1 MIIETR
7 ELRKQFGPTVAVSEL
22 SLDVREGEIFGFLGP
37 NGAGKTTSIKMLLAL
52 VEPTSG
58 TGQVLGAPIGDRAA
72 RARIGFL
79 PEHFRF
85 HDTLTATE
93 LLRFHGRLY
102 GLRGVSLDARV
113 DRLLTRVDL
122 VDAADRPLRGYSKGM
137 LQRVGLA
144 QALLNDPQ
152 LVFLDEP
159 TSGLDPLGR
168 LLVRDIIA
176 ELRADGVTV
185 FLNSHLLGEVEA
197 TCDRV
202 AFVKRGRIVEER
214 RLSAPTEALDLELR
228 VALSAEASPPLL
240 APESDASFGEP
251 RRSTSRGGGAKADA
265 ILDGLSRFG
274 TNIVQPRPDLITL
287 RTETDAVVPAIV
299 SWLVHQGVQ
308 IHAVQP
314 RRKSLEDVFLDV
326 MGDDERPGRA
336 CGRNHRCSPHAGR
349 GTAAAQR
356 ARRGRVCARVSRG
369 LFRRGRVRVPGDGE

>member
-1 MIIETR
+1 LIIET
-7 ELRKQFGPTVAVSEL
+7 EGLRKQFGSTVAVSDL
-22 SLDVREGEIFGFLGP
+22 SLHVGAGEIFGFLGP
-37 NGAGKTTSIKMLLAL
+37 NGAGKTTAIKMLLAL

-58 TGQVLGAPIGDRAA
+58 TGRVLGAPLGDRAT

-85 HDTLTATE
+85 HETLTAIE

-137 LQRVGLA
+137 RQRVGLA

-168 LLVRDIIA
+168 LLVRDIIG

-202 AFVKRGRIVEER
+202 AFVKRGRVVEER
-214 RLSAPTEALDLELR
+214 RLTAPTEFVDVEIR
-228 VALSAEASPPLL
+228 VSPV
-240 APESDASFGEP
+240 
-251 RRSTSRGGGAKADA
+251 GAA

-274 TNIVQPRPDLITL
+274 TNIVQPRPDLIAL
-287 RTETDAVVPAIV
+287 RTQTDAAVPAIV
-299 SWLVHQGVQ
+299 SWLVQQGVQ

-326 MGDDERPGRA
+326 MGEDERPG
-336 CGRNHRCSPHAGR
+336 
-349 GTAAAQR
+349 
-356 ARRGRVCARVSRG
+356 
-369 LFRRGRVRVPGDGE
+369 